1 MSARRPRP
9 GAPSRPPVP
18 STPAW
23 RAASWALAGALALSS
38 AGHATACGKSEPA
51 ASPPPNKEE
60 VAAKAAQ
67 AARAVRDYAFAQKDD
82 LVQRMNGELV
92 ILRAA
97 LDDLS
102 GKVER
107 QGAAASAESKAR
119 LVTVR
124 ERWEK
129 VKVQLELA
137 KSARAENWDEFKA
150 ALSASLD
157 DLDRSFHEAR
167 E

>member
-1 MSARRPRP
+1 MSARRLWP
-9 GAPSRPPVP
+9 GVPSRPSVP

-51 ASPPPNKEE
+51 ASPPPNKE
-60 VAAKAAQ
+60 VAAKTAQ
-67 AARAVRDYAFAQKDD
+67 AARAVRDYAFAQKDE

-107 QGAAASAESKAR
+107 QGAAASAKSKAR
-119 LVTVR
+119 LVAVR

-129 VKVQLELA
+129 VRAQLELA
-137 KSARAENWDEFKA
+137 KSASAENWDEFKA

-167 E
+167 Q